1 MDTMKCS
8 LASCLEVRR
17 CVLCMS
23 WWEFIVR
30 VLVTDELCIEGK
42 EVCRKVHCSCG
53 QLDKDSNELSVINDM
68 HRHKL

>member
-1 MDTMKCS
+1 
-8 LASCLEVRR
+8 
-17 CVLCMS
+17 MS

-53 QLDKDSNELSVINDM
+53 QLDKDCNELSVINDM